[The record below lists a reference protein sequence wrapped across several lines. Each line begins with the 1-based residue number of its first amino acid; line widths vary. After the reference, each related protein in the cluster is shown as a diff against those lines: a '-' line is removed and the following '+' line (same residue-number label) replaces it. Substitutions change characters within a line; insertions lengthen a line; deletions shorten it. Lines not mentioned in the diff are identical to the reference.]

1 MSDNDEFAG
10 PLGDARESSEKFADS
25 YLQHHILKEV
35 VQAIKALRLLK
46 SSEYSDIDA
55 AAMKQLEML
64 WTSMADEFKEKGI
77 DA

>member
-1 MSDNDEFAG
+1 M
-10 PLGDARESSEKFADS
+10 
-25 YLQHHILKEV
+25 QHHILKEV